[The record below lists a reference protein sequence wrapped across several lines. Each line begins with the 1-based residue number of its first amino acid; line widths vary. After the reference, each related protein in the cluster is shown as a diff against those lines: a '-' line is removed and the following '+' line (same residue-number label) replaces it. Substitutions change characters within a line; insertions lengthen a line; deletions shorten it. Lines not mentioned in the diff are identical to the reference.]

1 MRRSQRNR
9 LRDSSFDMGLTT
21 RQLQSK
27 PVRNEPPHYF
37 EVRDTQGKRYCHC
50 GSEKD
55 AKTICEMNWA
65 YDYTYVKIYF
75 PSQTTI
81 DVPYVKVAPD
91 FELPAQQILPER
103 QQEPL
108 EL

>member
-1 MRRSQRNR
+1 MEI
-9 LRDSSFDMGLTT
+9 
-21 RQLQSK
+21 SK
-27 PVRNEPPHYF
+27 RYSNSELDTINNEPPHYF

-50 GSEKD
+50 GIERD
-55 AKTICEMNWA
+55 AKNICEMNWA

-75 PSQTTI
+75 PSQTTV

-108 EL
+108 DL

>member
-1 MRRSQRNR
+1 M
-9 LRDSSFDMGLTT
+9 RDSSFDMEI
-21 RQLQSK
+21 SK
-27 PVRNEPPHYF
+27 RDSNSELDTIKNEPPHYF

-55 AKTICEMNWA
+55 AKNICEMNWA

-75 PSQTTI
+75 PSQTTV
-81 DVPYVKVAPD
+81 DVPYVKVTPD

-108 EL
+108 DL